1 MFVVLCEVCKGLK
14 CIYLHRLFAD
24 RWLEAGAGPD
34 PVKDEDK
41 SILSD
46 YFSAI
51 TESVS
56 GEDNTLRQVCIP

>member
-1 MFVVLCEVCKGLK
+1 MFVVLCEVCKGLE
-14 CIYLHRLFAD
+14 CIYLHCLFTD

-41 SILSD
+41 TILSD
-46 YFSAI
+46 YFCAI